1 MTRKWSILSNHSFAE
16 TLVNQKPS
24 SGILRVR
31 DQIMS
36 STTTLLA
43 PMAIDT
49 QAERER
55 RLLDLFSTEQRR
67 ALSLVWRILGP
78 HASSAEDILQTA
90 FAKSWNKINT
100 LRDPSR
106 MRPWLYQIIV
116 REAYSHRRKQS
127 LRQFLSFGQCSPEV
141 LSERPTAGDPGLR
154 AQISRA
160 MDGLPTMQRTT
171 FTLIHLEGFTVSETA
186 EILDI
191 AVGTTKSHLHRAL
204 KHLRRDLRA
213 LAPDRS
219 GDSA

>member
-1 MTRKWSILSNHSFAE
+1 
-16 TLVNQKPS
+16 
-24 SGILRVR
+24 
-31 DQIMS
+31 
-36 STTTLLA
+36 
-43 PMAIDT
+43 
-49 QAERER
+49 
-55 RLLDLFSTEQRR
+55 
-67 ALSLVWRILGP
+67 
-78 HASSAEDILQTA
+78 
-90 FAKSWNKINT
+90 
-100 LRDPSR
+100 

-127 LRQFLSFGQCSPEV
+127 LRQFLSLSQCSPEV
-141 LSERPTAGDPGLR
+141 LSERPTEGDPALR

-191 AVGTTKSHLHRAL
+191 AVGTAKSHLHRAL